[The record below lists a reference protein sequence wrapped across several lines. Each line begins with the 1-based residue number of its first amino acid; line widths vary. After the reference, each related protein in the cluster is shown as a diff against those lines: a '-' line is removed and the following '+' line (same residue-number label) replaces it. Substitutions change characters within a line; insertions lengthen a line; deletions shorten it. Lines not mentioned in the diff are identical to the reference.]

1 MQIVVA
7 ILVGL
12 AGGGLGG
19 LVGLGG
25 GFVMVPL
32 FIYVFGMSQH
42 VAQGTALSILV
53 LPVALPSAFQYW
65 RAGHVDVRV
74 AALAAVGFV
83 VGGWL
88 GGGAAQLVGGPAL
101 RRMFAALLIVIALDL
116 IRR

>member
-1 MQIVVA
+1 MQNVVA
-7 ILVGL
+7 ILVGM

-42 VAQGTALSILV
+42 AAQGTSLSVLV
-53 LPVALPSAFQYW
+53 LPVILPSAFQYW

-74 AALAAVGFV
+74 AALAAIGFV

-88 GGGAAQLVGGPAL
+88 GGGAAQLVGARAL
-101 RRMFAALLIVIALDL
+101 RRTFAVLLLLVAADL
-116 IRR
+116 MRR